1 MINANELISHCLNK
15 KGAAE
20 FRPFGEIPIVIKV
33 CGKIFTE
40 IYPNID
46 NYKIT
51 LKCEPFL
58 AELLRSKY
66 AGTVIPGYHVP
77 NSNKKYWNTIL
88 LNGNI
93 DKEEIL
99 SMIDHSY
106 EQVVKKLTKAQRAL
120 IDS

>member
-1 MINANELISHCLNK
+1 MIKVNELISYCLNK

-20 FRPFGEIPIVIKV
+20 LRPFGEIPIVIKV
-33 CGKIFTE
+33 CGKIFSE
-40 IYPNID
+40 IYPNMD

-51 LKCEPFL
+51 LKCDPFL
-58 AELLRSKY
+58 AELLRNKY
-66 AGTVIPGYHVP
+66 IGTVIPGYHVP
-77 NSNKKYWNTIL
+77 NSNKKYWNTIY

-106 EQVVKKLTKAQRAL
+106 DQVVKKLTKAQKTF
-120 IDS
+120 INS

>member
-15 KGAAE
+15 KGVAE
-20 FRPFGEIPIVIKV
+20 FRPFGKIPIVIKV

-77 NSNKKYWNTIL
+77 NSNKKYWNTIQ

-93 DKEEIL
+93 GKEEIL